1 MKKGLI
7 FILCV
12 FFLAAAV
19 STASA
24 RTVRQDCGCGLGGM
38 ALGNQTG
45 FGFKILATFL
55 NNISANQTFGISSG
69 TLDCDPRSSIFSK
82 MDSYIADNMDILAVE
97 IAQGEGES
105 LDALAEIADIS
116 ADKKATFCAS
126 LQNNFAK
133 IFPNETVTHDAV
145 SKEILAVIE
154 TI

>member
-1 MKKGLI
+1 MKKG
-7 FILCV
+7 FTFVLCV

-45 FGFKILATFL
+45 FGFKILATCL
-55 NNISANQTFGISSG
+55 NNLSGNQTFGISSG
-69 TLDCDPRSSIFSK
+69 TLDCDPKSSIFSK
-82 MDSYIADNMDILAVE
+82 MDSYVADNMDALAIE
-97 IAQGEGES
+97 IAQGEGET
-105 LDALAEIADIS
+105 LDALAEIANVP

-133 IFPNETVTHDAV
+133 IFPNEAVTHDTV
-145 SKEILAVIE
+145 SKEIIAVVE